1 MSPVT
6 AERSLSRRTRSAVEP
21 LESRLLFAVVGVG
34 KGLVGNYFSDNN
46 LQNLALARTDATVN
60 FTFGTGAP
68 ASGVPAEGFSARW
81 TGQVLAGVTQLYRFH
96 LDSAGGARLKFGAQV
111 EVPDEFILLLSCFD
125 GSLMRRCF
133 VAWRE
138 EKEIGV
144 QFRGA

>member
-1 MSPVT
+1 MVQNGG
-6 AERSLSRRTRSAVEP
+6 AVIGP
-21 LESRLLFAVVGVG
+21 CTMVDV
-34 KGLVGNYFSDNN
+34 
-46 LQNLALARTDATVN
+46 
-60 FTFGTGAP
+60 
-68 ASGVPAEGFSARW
+68 
-81 TGQVLAGVTQLYRFH
+81 
-96 LDSAGGARLKFGAQV
+96 SAGGARLKFGAQV